1 MNWRNILMIA
11 LTLLVTLLTIL
22 AGWALYLGISGRG
35 VSNEDILNEMRAQSC
50 ILSLPLEERTEE
62 AQAECRQ
69 LAGE

>member
-1 MNWRNILMIA
+1 MKWRNVLMVA
-11 LTLLVTLLTIL
+11 LTALVTLLAIL
-22 AGWALYLGISGRG
+22 AGWVLYLGISGKG
-35 VSNEDILNEMRAQSC
+35 VSNEDILHEMRAQSC